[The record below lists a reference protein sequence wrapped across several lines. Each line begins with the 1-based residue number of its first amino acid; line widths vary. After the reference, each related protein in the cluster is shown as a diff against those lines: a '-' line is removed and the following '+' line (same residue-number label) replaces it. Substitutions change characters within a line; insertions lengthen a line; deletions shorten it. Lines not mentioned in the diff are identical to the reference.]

1 MIVLT
6 GFTVSPA
13 DEVKSRKYSF
23 KVYHTGTVF
32 YFAADNEDNLMLWL
46 DAVSKGT
53 LRADA
58 QNQNVELYSE
68 TDESDSESHKSK
80 TKCSPP
86 ESSKPN
92 REKSFGSLKK
102 SMRKDVGLFKDHETG
117 GASLDR
123 KYLKFLHARN
133 QSLPVPTAQFRS
145 YRRVL
150 PTSTS
155 NK

>member
-1 MIVLT
+1 MA

-13 DEVKSRKYSF
+13 AEVKSRKYAF

-32 YFAADNEDNLMLWL
+32 YFAADTEDCLILWL
-46 DAVSKGT
+46 DAINKAT
-53 LRADA
+53 LGADSHS
-58 QNQNVELYSE
+58 QNAGLYSE

-80 TKCSPP
+80 TRSTP
-86 ESSKPN
+86 ESRQNPD
-92 REKSFGSLKK
+92 KSFGSLKK
-102 SMRKDVGLFKDHETG
+102 ASRKDMVFKDHEIG

-123 KYLKFLHARN
+123 KYLKFLGAKN
-133 QSLPVPTAQFRS
+133 QNMPVPTAQFRS

-150 PTSTS
+150 PTSTP